1 MIRLWNGKN
10 FVSMEFD
17 IRSNPAVLS
26 ASSRRFAARR
36 NSVRSPFVKL
46 VELTASDW
54 QIFIGGGLLAI
65 GCKDF

>member
-1 MIRLWNGKN
+1 MIRLWNGKS

-17 IRSNPAVLS
+17 IRNDPTVLS
-26 ASSRRFAARR
+26 ASSRQFAARR

-46 VELTASDW
+46 VEFTASDR

-65 GCKDF
+65 GCQDF